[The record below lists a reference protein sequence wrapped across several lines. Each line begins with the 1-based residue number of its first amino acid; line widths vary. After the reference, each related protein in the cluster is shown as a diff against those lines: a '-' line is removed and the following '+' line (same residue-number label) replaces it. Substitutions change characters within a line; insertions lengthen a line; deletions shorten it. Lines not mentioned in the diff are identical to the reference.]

1 MTEIMRFSLNVY
13 KVEISNNEI
22 ILTPIRSDIRNYIIN
37 EEELFQ
43 NDFTNSTINYCII
56 KDNHNNNVIN
66 IDINRPYI
74 SCLIDL
80 YRIIP
85 TSIIL
90 QNTTFNILLTEEN
103 QRGYRY
109 YPDIRLSIQRR
120 DTNATIKEI
129 IKMVRINLFEIDIGI
144 KLSIG
149 NDIYY
154 KNF

>member
-1 MTEIMRFSLNVY
+1 MRFSLNVY